1 MTQMNGLDDLGLAVP
16 YLRISLHS
24 PAGVREPAYTRL
36 SLPQRRKKFQL
47 IKQCHILQPYLGER
61 AFC

>member
-1 MTQMNGLDDLGLAVP
+1 MNQMNGLDDLGLAVP
-16 YLRISLHS
+16 YLRISPHS
-24 PAGVREPAYTRL
+24 LAGAREPAYTRL

-47 IKQCHILQPYLGER
+47 IKQCHILQPHLGEK